1 VDLEVR
7 DPNDDDARNGDSSD
21 RGPPGPLIAVAQARG
36 WHSRGYL
43 PHFDSPE
50 TIQFV
55 TFRLADSLPRT
66 VVESLRLQ
74 EESLQAFEQ
83 RLDAGLGACWL
94 RKPEIA
100 SLVEGALLHADG
112 ERYRLLAWCLMPNH
126 VHVVVEMQGNISL
139 SAVLK
144 SWKSF
149 TVRRANA
156 ELGRSGSF
164 WHADYF
170 DCYMRDEAHLHRTI

>member
-1 VDLEVR
+1 MAFPR
-7 DPNDDDARNGDSSD
+7 
-21 RGPPGPLIAVAQARG
+21 
-36 WHSRGYL
+36 L
-43 PHFDSPE
+43 PASLRFPE

-55 TFRLADSLPRT
+55 TFRLADSLPPT

-74 EESLQAFEQ
+74 AEGLQAFDQ

-94 RKPEIA
+94 RKSEIA

-126 VHVVVEMQGNISL
+126 AHVVVEMQGNISL

-144 SWKSF
+144 SWKCF
-149 TVRRANA
+149 TARRANA

-170 DCYMRDEAHLHRTI
+170 DRYMATKPICIARSNMLNRTQ